1 MAQPVKLSDGLI
13 NAARESAPTAHRSLA
28 AQVEHWATLGRSIEG
43 ALTMEQTT
51 SLKRAVREPH
61 ATYGA
66 TNADTAAALAQAL
79 SVAVSPVGR
88 SDFRHELVAAGQPL
102 FGTDP
107 AFPGFIVRKNADG
120 SMTPGRW
127 SDNQFVPVQTPV
139 KSAPRARRSHRS
151 QGGLVRA

>member
-43 ALTMEQTT
+43 ALTMQQTT

-66 TNADTAAALAQAL
+66 TTAEVAEALARAL
-79 SVAVSPVGR
+79 SSAVSPAGR
-88 SDFRHELVAAGQPL
+88 SDFRNELLASGQPL
-102 FGTDP
+102 YGTDP
-107 AFPGFIVRKNADG
+107 AFPGLIVRKNADG
-120 SMTPGRW
+120 SVTPGRW
-127 SDNQFVPVQTPV
+127 SNNQFVPVQAPV
-139 KSAPRARRSHRS
+139 KSAPRARRSQRS